1 MGYTIAYLEKDGTGY
16 ADNYPWVIMP
26 PFETLSACQRDAD
39 SMIKAGYQCVTVFR
53 ASSSLDTLLEEGIV
67 AWDYVK
73 RNQVRCAG
81 ARSDVCRSHRRL
93 VS

>member
-53 ASSSLDTLLEEGIV
+53 ASS
-67 AWDYVK
+67 
-73 RNQVRCAG
+73 
-81 ARSDVCRSHRRL
+81 
-93 VS
+93 